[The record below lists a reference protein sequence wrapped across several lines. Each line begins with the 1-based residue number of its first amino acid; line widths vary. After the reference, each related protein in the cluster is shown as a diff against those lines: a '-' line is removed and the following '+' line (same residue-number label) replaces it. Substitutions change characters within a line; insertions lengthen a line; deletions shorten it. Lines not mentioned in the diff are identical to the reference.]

1 MGLFGSMRISGS
13 GLTAQRLRMD
23 VIAGNISN
31 AETTRVGGQ
40 REPYRRHQVVFQP
53 QVAADGAPGGLQV
66 AQIVRDTA
74 PPREVYEPTHPDAD
88 PATGMV
94 AYPNVD
100 VATEM
105 TDLLSATR
113 AYEANVTVLNALKQ
127 MAQKALDLGRP

>member
-31 AETTRVGGQ
+31 AETTRVNGQ
-40 REPYRRHQVVFQP
+40 REPYSRQQVVFEP
-53 QVAADGAPGGLQV
+53 LAAPGGAPGGLQV
-66 AQIVRDTA
+66 SQIVRDTA
-74 PPREVYEPTHPDAD
+74 PPREVYDPAHPDAD
-88 PATGMV
+88 PETGMV
-94 AYPNVD
+94 AFPNVD